1 MPLGYGW
8 WLDLKSGKAIEIDEH
23 AHFVKGNPKL
33 FGINPK
39 DVENLMPGFGAKDV
53 DRRKILL
60 MTMAR
65 GFARIRVHGIEGM
78 IEFDWAN
85 IDDAM
90 FEIVKFFDENFSP
103 NTHLEIHDLYRK
115 KQYEGRLETFLSPE
129 GLAKTV
135 GVMESDKLSKLLK
148 HLLQT

>member
-1 MPLGYGW
+1 MPLGQGW

-23 AHFVKGNPKL
+23 AYFVKANPKM
-33 FGINPK
+33 FGVNPK
-39 DVENLMPGFGAKDV
+39 DVADLLPSSEN
-53 DRRKILL
+53 DRRKIVL

-65 GFARIRVHGIEGM
+65 GFARIRTHGRIEVH

-85 IDDAM
+85 LDDAM
-90 FEIVKFFDENFSP
+90 FEIVKFSDENFGNS
-103 NTHLEIHDLYRK
+103 TYLEIHDLYRR

-135 GVMESDKLSKLLK
+135 GVMEADKLAKLLK
-148 HLLQT
+148 HLIP